1 MMRPHASPDIS
12 VSDRKGAR
20 MAIQQA
26 SIARGGSVT
35 RAPRPSNLA
44 EVLDLILDKGIVI
57 DAYVRVSVIGIELL
71 TIDLRVVVASVDTYL
86 RFAEAVN
93 RLDLE
98 QVANNMT
105 LEDLQNKGARSMGR
119 EKGER
124 SLEKVKDKL
133 TPGKQSEHDDDEDDG
148 KGGGVLERAKERVT
162 PGGRKDGDR
171 KDNDRKRQRG
181 RDQGKGDDEK
191 EEDKG
196 DDDEESGGIRGMVGK
211 VAERAKWS

>member
-1 MMRPHASPDIS
+1 
-12 VSDRKGAR
+12 

-26 SIARGGSVT
+26 SISRGGSVT

-105 LEDLQNKGARSMGR
+105 LEDLQNKGAKSIGR
-119 EKGER
+119 DKGQK
-124 SLEKVKDKL
+124 SLEKVKDKMI
-133 TPGKQSEHDDDEDDG
+133 PGKQEDEDEQGDEEDENR
-148 KGGGVLERAKERVT
+148 GVLERAKERVSA
-162 PGGRKDGDR
+162 G
-171 KDNDRKRQRG
+171 NDRNKDDGKKRG
-181 RDQGKGDDEK
+181 RRR
-191 EEDKG
+191 G
-196 DDDEESGGIRGMVGK
+196 DDDDGDDDDGNGHGIRGMVGK